1 MIRLIVNLDGLTE
14 ALQSLVAAARE
25 TTPLMR
31 DLGQVMREA
40 TQDAFEEERD
50 PVTGAKWAP
59 LSSARRRQRIE
70 EGHDGK
76 ILQLSG
82 ELATSIRLQCGNG
95 YARVGTNRPHA
106 AVHQFGARTRAHVI
120 RARFGRALRFWG
132 RDGKPVLRR
141 VVRHPG
147 SVIPAR
153 PFLGVGEAEREEMR
167 ELAVR
172 HLTAA
177 LRG

>member
-1 MIRLIVNLDGLTE
+1 MIRMLVNLDGLDE
-14 ALQSLVAAARE
+14 AMRSLVAAGRE

-31 DLGQVMREA
+31 DLGQLMREA

-59 LSSARRRQRIE
+59 LSPAYRRQRME
-70 EGHDGK
+70 AGHDGK

-82 ELATSIRLQCGNG
+82 ELATSITLQYGNG
-95 YARVGTNRPHA
+95 FARVGTNRPHA
-106 AVHQFGARTRAHVI
+106 AAHQFGARTRAHVI
-120 RARFGRALRFWG
+120 RARFKHSLRFMG
-132 RDGKPVLRR
+132 SGGKPVFRR
-141 VVRHPG
+141 EVSHPG

-167 ELAVR
+167 ELVAR
-172 HLTAA
+172 HLKQIFI
-177 LRG
+177 